1 MGRLDRIK
9 KELLRVLGREPTVD
23 EMAKQ
28 TRMPTEN
35 LRKVLNL
42 TQKPV
47 SLETPIGEEEESRLE
62 EMIEDKMT
70 GSPQDTASAA
80 DLSEQTRKALSIL
93 TPKEEK
99 VLKMRFGL
107 GETYCLTH
115 TLKEVSQEFDLSR
128 ERIRQ
133 IEVAALRKLKESYH
147 SAALKSFID
156 ES

>member
-1 MGRLDRIK
+1 
-9 KELLRVLGREPTVD
+9 VD
-23 EMAKQ
+23 EMAKKI
-28 TRMPTEN
+28 RMPTEK

-62 EMIEDKMT
+62 DMIEDKT
-70 GSPQDTASAA
+70 AGSPQDAASAA
-80 DLSEQTRKALSIL
+80 NLSEQTRKALFIL

-99 VLKMRFGL
+99 ILKMRFGL
-107 GETYCLTH
+107 GEKYGFTH

-128 ERIRQ
+128 ERILQ